1 MFLFKI
7 LLEEI
12 NEQRNR
18 QKQGD
23 RQTDRQTDDLEER
36 KRHGDISIHY
46 QNEMMAGQGRQL
58 GWLRMDSVNEAERSD
73 PESRCSSLK
82 K

>member
-7 LLEEI
+7 LFGEI

-18 QKQGD
+18 QKQGN

-36 KRHGDISIHY
+36 KRRCKRKDIETYTLLTRDGD
-46 QNEMMAGQGRQL
+46 GGKR
-58 GWLRMDSVNEAERSD
+58 
-73 PESRCSSLK
+73 
-82 K
+82 